1 MAGVTLVMR
10 RHACGNRECRG
21 APTAAT
27 MAGCT
32 STRGPGG
39 AVHVLSVVELD
50 VEALIELRRETF
62 QGRVAAVDVCMA
74 DDTHR
79 DSGRYKLTGVTTD
92 AGFVAWKN
100 RRGRVVLALMTR
112 SAGERSMALAGVL
125 EA

>member
-1 MAGVTLVMR
+1 MR
-10 RHACGNRECRG
+10 RYACGNRECRR

-27 MAGCT
+27 VAGCT
-32 STRGPGG
+32 STCGAGG
-39 AVHVLSVVELD
+39 AVHVLSVVKLD
-50 VEALIELRRETF
+50 VEALVKLRRETF
-62 QGRVAAVDVCMA
+62 HGWVAAIDVCMT

-79 DSGRYKLTGVTTD
+79 DSGRYKLTGMTTN

-112 SAGERSMALAGVL
+112 SAGERRMTLTGVL

>member
-1 MAGVTLVMR
+1 MAGR
-10 RHACGNRECRG
+10 
-21 APTAAT
+21 
-27 MAGCT
+27 T

-50 VEALIELRRETF
+50 VEALIKLPREIF
-62 QGRVAAVDVCMA
+62 QGRVAAVDVRMT

-79 DSGRYKLTGVTTD
+79 DCSRYKLTGMTTD

-112 SAGERSMALAGVL
+112 SASERSMTLARVL